1 MIHISEL
8 KKTYKSFSLDVTLDV
23 KPGCITG
30 LVGRNGAGKSTTIK
44 SILGL
49 VIPDSGTCSVFGK
62 KSTELTGEEKEKIG
76 AALSDSGFSSY
87 LSLKDIRMILKNMY
101 HNFDI
106 DFFNNMCKRY
116 ELPETLRIQKY
127 STGMKA
133 KLKVLIALSHKAD
146 LLILDEP
153 TSGLDVIVRNEILD
167 MLRDYMAENENRSM
181 IISSHIASDLEGL
194 CDDIYMIHRGKV
206 VFHEDTD
213 VILSDYA
220 VLKMDEKQ
228 FENVEKEY
236 IIKFRKEKYGYMCL
250 TNQKQFFAENYP
262 QITLEKGGID
272 ELIIMTGEE

>member
-1 MIHISEL
+1 
-8 KKTYKSFSLDVTLDV
+8 
-23 KPGCITG
+23 
-30 LVGRNGAGKSTTIK
+30 
-44 SILGL
+44 
-49 VIPDSGTCSVFGK
+49 
-62 KSTELTGEEKEKIG
+62 
-76 AALSDSGFSSY
+76 
-87 LSLKDIRMILKNMY
+87 
-101 HNFDI
+101 
-106 DFFNNMCKRY
+106 
-116 ELPETLRIQKY
+116 
-127 STGMKA
+127 
-133 KLKVLIALSHKAD
+133 
-146 LLILDEP
+146 
-153 TSGLDVIVRNEILD
+153 
-167 MLRDYMAENENRSM
+167 MAENENRSM

-228 FENVEKEY
+228 FESVEKEY

>member
-49 VIPDSGTCSVFGK
+49 VIPDSGTCRVFGK

-228 FENVEKEY
+228 FESVEKEY
-236 IIKFRKEKYGYMCL
+236 IIKESLCW
-250 TNQKQFFAENYP
+250 TAEINTTWYINY
-262 QITLEKGGID
+262 ISVKFKIL
-272 ELIIMTGEE
+272 

>member
-1 MIHISEL
+1 
-8 KKTYKSFSLDVTLDV
+8 
-23 KPGCITG
+23 
-30 LVGRNGAGKSTTIK
+30 
-44 SILGL
+44 
-49 VIPDSGTCSVFGK
+49 
-62 KSTELTGEEKEKIG
+62 
-76 AALSDSGFSSY
+76 
-87 LSLKDIRMILKNMY
+87 MILKNMY

-228 FENVEKEY
+228 FESVEKEY
-236 IIKFRKEKYGYMCL
+236 IIKFRKEREYNK
-250 TNQKQFFAENYP
+250 
-262 QITLEKGGID
+262 I
-272 ELIIMTGEE
+272 